1 MAPLQFSPP
10 APDAVEV
17 RRWALTTGAEL
28 SDLRTSLHRMLT
40 GEALLDGE
48 KLDEVPEQMALV
60 ATELATNALRH
71 GLPPTIVTLLSA
83 EDCLVIDVADHDL
96 ASVPELADTR
106 PVGSGGRGLLL
117 ARSFSLA
124 VGWYAT
130 AHTKH
135 VWATFPRRA
144 GRPHP

>member
-1 MAPLQFSPP
+1 MAPLQISPSV
-10 APDAVEV
+10 PDAVEV
-17 RRWALTTGAEL
+17 RRWLLMGSA
-28 SDLRTSLHRMLT
+28 DLRELRADLHQVLT
-40 GEALLDGE
+40 GENLLEGE

-83 EDCLVIDVADHDL
+83 EECLVIDVADHDL
-96 ASVPELADTR
+96 TTVPELVDTR
-106 PVGSGGRGLLL
+106 PVGSGGRGLQL
-117 ARSFSLA
+117 ARSFSLD

-130 AHTKH
+130 DTTKH
-135 VWATFPRRA
+135 IWATFPRRA